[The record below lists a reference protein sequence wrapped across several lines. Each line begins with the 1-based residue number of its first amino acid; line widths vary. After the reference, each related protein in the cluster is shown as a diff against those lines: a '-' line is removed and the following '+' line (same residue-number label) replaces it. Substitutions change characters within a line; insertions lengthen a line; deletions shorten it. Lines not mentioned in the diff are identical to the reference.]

1 LSIKRFKAYKQELKA
16 LTQLALKLKRSYKRR
31 LIIKTRDE
39 PYNIYKKRGKP
50 NSNSSK
56 ARNSI
61 VLIVTILLETISGS
75 DQVDCYINYI
85 SSF

>member
-1 LSIKRFKAYKQELKA
+1 LSIKRFKAYKQELEA
-16 LTQLALKLKRSYKRR
+16 LTQ
-31 LIIKTRDE
+31 